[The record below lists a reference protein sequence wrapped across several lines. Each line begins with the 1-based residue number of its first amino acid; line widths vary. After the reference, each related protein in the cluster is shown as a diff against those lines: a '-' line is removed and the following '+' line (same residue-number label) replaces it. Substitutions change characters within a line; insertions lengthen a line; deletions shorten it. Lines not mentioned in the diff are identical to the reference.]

1 MAGILDT
8 SNNNIIKD
16 KLLEEN
22 QIIFKKYIPIEKK
35 LTKGL
40 SELYTLHTV

>member
-16 KLLEEN
+16 KFLEEN
-22 QIIFKKYIPIEKK
+22 QIIFKKYIPIEKID
-35 LTKGL
+35 KGTFGIIY
-40 SELYTLHTV
+40 SAYS